1 MKSLSAAHKVGAFL
15 LAFALFYL
23 LGLAKAAPDMAP
35 LSIGL
40 YCALIYCRKNYFAVS
55 ITFIG
60 GVCAAG
66 HDLISLIDACSAALV
81 FGVALAIHF
90 KAALPLRIAHAAIYA
105 FLSMLPRFFLGLFLR
120 GIVLQGV
127 CFLVVNTVF
136 CICACTSAPA

>member
-1 MKSLSAAHKVGAFL
+1 MKSISAAHKVGAFL

-55 ITFIG
+55 IAFIG

-81 FGVALAIHF
+81 SASRSPYIS
-90 KAALPLRIAHAAIYA
+90 KPPCR
-105 FLSMLPRFFLGLFLR
+105 LG
-120 GIVLQGV
+120 
-127 CFLVVNTVF
+127 
-136 CICACTSAPA
+136 